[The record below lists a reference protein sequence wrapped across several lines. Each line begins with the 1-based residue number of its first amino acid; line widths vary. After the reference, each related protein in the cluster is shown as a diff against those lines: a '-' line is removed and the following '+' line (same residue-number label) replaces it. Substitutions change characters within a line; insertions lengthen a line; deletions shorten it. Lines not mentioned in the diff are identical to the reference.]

1 MQQEIT
7 INESVH
13 FSYLN
18 KMACNTTVH
27 IQILTPTKAIR
38 LKTQLIGVDPH
49 MSIILAMRNDQEW
62 STARNY
68 IREGQGAII
77 RLMSLDKPEAGI
89 LAFRT
94 NIQKIMNIS
103 GNWLV
108 MDYPKALQKV
118 SLRKHSRI
126 AIKTAC
132 AIIDKNTQTQLSLGY
147 LHDISINGCAFIG
160 ELLAG
165 GTLSSEYNLQVKLS
179 AEKNELVIPVII
191 KNSLEIDR
199 YSEQQQYG
207 LAFQNNSQETL
218 NFIQK
223 VVLHHLSL

>member
-1 MQQEIT
+1 MQQETT

-18 KMACNTTVH
+18 KIACNTTVH
-27 IQILTPTKAIR
+27 LQILTPTKAIR

-62 STARNY
+62 LSVRKF
-68 IREGQGAII
+68 IFEGQGAII

-94 NIQKIMNIS
+94 NVQKIMS
-103 GNWLV
+103 LAGNWLV
-108 MDYPKALQKV
+108 MDYPKELQKV

-132 AIIDKNTQTQLSLGY
+132 AIMDKNTQALLSRGY

-160 ELLAG
+160 ELLTG
-165 GTLSSEYNLQVKLS
+165 SSLGSEYNLQVELS
-179 AEKNELVIPVII
+179 AEKTKLVIPVMI
-191 KNSLEIDR
+191 KNQLEIDR

-207 LAFQNNSQETL
+207 LAFQNNSQETQD
-218 NFIQK
+218 FIQK
-223 VVLHHLSL
+223 VVLQHLSL